1 MSSHFDASE
10 FIDDDLQPV
19 RKPAYESAPKPALT
33 TAAAWTASG
42 TGGPRA
48 LSREEVE
55 VKVGEMQQRLS
66 ELKGEQQ
73 RLERE
78 RAALEE
84 TRRRQSEFTTGRQEM
99 IQHLTRCLSMLEEAE
114 ITHRR
119 EAEQRGRALGD
130 MKIALEKVL
139 SLNPEGWDK
148 ANFEVE
154 LTRALTTVENARM
167 EWNSARVKFAELNV
181 DPTQPGRSADRAT
194 PAAQT
199 NGIPQGFADLCRL
212 GFAINWPLFVLG
224 LLIFLMLWLRR

>member
-19 RKPAYESAPKPALT
+19 RKPGYESAPKSA
-33 TAAAWTASG
+33 AAAWTGAA
-42 TGGPRA
+42 RA

-55 VKVGEMQQRLS
+55 VKVGEMQQRLA

-99 IQHLTRCLSMLEEAE
+99 IQNLTRSVAMLEEGE
-114 ITHRR
+114 IAHRR

-139 SLNPEGWDK
+139 SLNSEAWDK
-148 ANFEVE
+148 TNFEVE
-154 LTRALTTVENARM
+154 LTRALTTVDNARM
-167 EWNSARVKFAELNV
+167 EWNSARVKFAELNG
-181 DPTQPGRSADRAT
+181 D
-194 PAAQT
+194 AAQSGR
-199 NGIPQGFADLCRL
+199 NPEGAGPASPASGIPHGFADLCRL
-212 GFAINWPLFVLG
+212 GFAINWPLFLLG
-224 LLIFLMLWLRR
+224 LLIFLTLWFRR